1 MRTDD
6 GESADTPATLTIRLE
21 QLRPGVQMIHVGG
34 RLDQATAPAL
44 RSLIAEQ
51 LEASPWAILL
61 DLTAVSALET
71 SGIAT
76 LICTATWAAQADI
89 GLYVVM
95 PDGELRQTLR
105 SAGVY
110 ELFEIHP
117 TAEAAMS
124 AFPRR

>member
-1 MRTDD
+1 MPTYD
-6 GESADTPATLTIRLE
+6 GESAHTPATLTIRLE
-21 QLRPGVQMIHVGG
+21 QLRPGVRMTHVGG

-44 RSLIAEQ
+44 RRLIAEQ

-61 DLTAVSALET
+61 DLSAVSALET

-76 LICTATWAAQADI
+76 LISTATRAAQADI
-89 GLYVVM
+89 GLYLVM

-105 SAGVY
+105 SAGVH

-117 TAEAAMS
+117 TAESAMR

>member
-1 MRTDD
+1 MPTDD
-6 GESADTPATLTIRLE
+6 GESAHTPATLTIRLE
-21 QLRPGVQMIHVGG
+21 QLRPGVRMIHVGG
-34 RLDQATAPAL
+34 GLDQATAPAL
-44 RSLIAEQ
+44 RRLIAEQ

-61 DLTAVSALET
+61 DLSAVSALET

-76 LICTATWAAQADI
+76 LISTATRAAQADI
-89 GLYVVM
+89 GLYLVL
-95 PDGELRQTLR
+95 PDGELRKTLR

-117 TAEAAMS
+117 SAEAAMR